1 MREIG
6 QERGSK
12 GCFPPEPGSMSAKSA
27 VCVCNLP
34 VTDFFIMED
43 RTMKKLTA
51 ILLCLVLALSLM
63 GCGAKEE
70 PTVTVYVT
78 IANAGE
84 LMVECEAV
92 AVPVEEEGAATT
104 IDAVLRAA
112 HEAFYKDGE
121 GYKSEGSDESDMSL
135 LKLWGETDGWFGYY
149 VNNASAWSLYDPVNA
164 GDHVV
169 AFHYKDTVAG
179 TDIYSYFDQTSA
191 EIAAG
196 ESLTLTLNSAGWDA
210 DWNPL
215 TLPVANADILVNGEA
230 SGAVTAADGS
240 ATIQLDAAGE
250 YVISAASPEQILV
263 PPVCKVTVK

>member
-1 MREIG
+1 
-6 QERGSK
+6 
-12 GCFPPEPGSMSAKSA
+12 
-27 VCVCNLP
+27 
-34 VTDFFIMED
+34 
-43 RTMKKLTA
+43 MKKAMCLVLCL
-51 ILLCLVLALSLM
+51 LLCLAM
-63 GCGAKEE
+63 AGCGAKEE

-84 LMVECEAV
+84 LTVSREAV
-92 AVPVEEEGAATT
+92 AVPVEEEGAAAT
-104 IDAVLRAA
+104 IDAALRAA

-121 GYKSEGSDESDMSL
+121 GYESEGSDEGDMNL

-149 VNNASAWSLYDPVNA
+149 VNNASAWSLYDAVNE

-179 TDIYSYFDQTSA
+179 TDLYSHFDQTRA

-196 ESLTLTLNSAGWDA
+196 ESLTLTLSAAGWDA
-210 DWNPL
+210 DWTPQ

-263 PPVCKVTVK
+263 PPVCRVTVK